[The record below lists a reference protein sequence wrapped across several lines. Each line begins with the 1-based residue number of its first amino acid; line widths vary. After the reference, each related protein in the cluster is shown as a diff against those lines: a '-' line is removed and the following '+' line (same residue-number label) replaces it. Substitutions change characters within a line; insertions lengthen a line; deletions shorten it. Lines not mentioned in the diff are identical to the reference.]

1 MLNALIFSAIHIYYD
16 SNNNISNNKVLK

>member
-16 SNNNISNNKVLK
+16 SNNNISNNKVL